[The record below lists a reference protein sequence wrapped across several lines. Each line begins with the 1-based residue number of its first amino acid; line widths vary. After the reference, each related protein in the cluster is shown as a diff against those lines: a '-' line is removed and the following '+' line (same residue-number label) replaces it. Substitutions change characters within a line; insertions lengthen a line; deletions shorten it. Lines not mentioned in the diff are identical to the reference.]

1 MDELIRQ
8 TAQQMADGYAKA
20 EIPMYGASLRLPERT
35 AVLEI
40 LKDFQKLLFPAY
52 FGDKHLVKLPPEQYS
67 ALVLHHVMEKLE
79 RQIALAL
86 PEAEE
91 ARAAEICRELVEKL
105 PKIQDLLMKDLSVTF
120 EGDPAATS
128 KEEIIFCYPGYYAI
142 FVYRIAHELYVAK
155 VPTIPRMM
163 SEYAHSHTGIDIN
176 PGATIGR
183 YFCMDHGTGIV
194 VGETSIIGE
203 HVKVYQGVTIG
214 ALSTRG
220 GQRLRGN
227 KRHPTIEDYVTI
239 YAGASVLGGDT
250 IIGRGSVIGA
260 NVFIT
265 SSVAPETRVG
275 IKTQELIVK
284 RHGETVELVPTEESK
299 EKNNVWYYTI

>member
-67 ALVLHHVMEKLE
+67 ALLLHHVMDKLE

-91 ARAAEICRELVEKL
+91 ARAKDICRELVEKL

-120 EGDPAATS
+120 DGDPAATS
-128 KEEIIFCYPGYYAI
+128 
-142 FVYRIAHELYVAK
+142 AK

-163 SEYAHSHTGIDIN
+163 SEHAHSRTGIDIN
-176 PGATIGR
+176 PGATIGE
-183 YFCMDHGTGIV
+183 YFFIDHGTGIV
-194 VGETSIIGE
+194 IGETTIIGDR
-203 HVKVYQGVTIG
+203 VKMYQGSTLG
-214 ALSTRG
+214 ALSTRAG
-220 GQRLRGN
+220 HNAYSGR
-227 KRHPTIEDYVTI
+227 RHPKVGNNVTI
-239 YAGASVLGGDT
+239 YANATILGGRT
-250 IIGRGSVIGA
+250 EIGDNTVIGGSA
-260 NVFIT
+260 FIT
-265 SSVAPETRVG
+265 DSIADDMKVLIEAPT
-275 IKTQELIVK
+275 L
-284 RHGETVELVPTEESK
+284 HLK
-299 EKNNVWYYTI
+299 EQK